1 MLAQMTDD
9 VAALVL
15 RDNYFQTQ
23 VLSVTNRLGVQLLDQ
38 EARFIR
44 FLEKSGRLDRAI
56 EFLPGDDE
64 LAERRARGVGLA
76 TPERAVLLAYC
87 KMWLSDELM
96 ASDLPEDPW
105 IATALQRYFPAL
117 LRDKFGALIP
127 RHPLRREIIATHVL
141 NSMVNRVGS
150 TFVHRLMEM
159 TSATPPQIV
168 RAYLA
173 TREVFGYVA
182 VWQQI
187 EALDSKVP
195 DEVQSEMIL
204 ELDRLTTR
212 ATTWFLRSR
221 RLAEPMEHMVERFR
235 PAVGALRPRLE
246 GAAEGSDRVARWVA
260 AGVPPELARR
270 IDATDGLFTALDI
283 AEIADSTQSA
293 LADTAQV
300 HFGVDNSLGLQRLR
314 WQIQSL
320 PIETYWQNLAKVA
333 LADDLA
339 DLQRSVAQHVV
350 SEGTGAPQ
358 QRLQAWQERNR
369 AELERV
375 GRLLAEL
382 AEGPPA
388 DLAMLSVALRE
399 LRNLA

>member
-1 MLAQMTDD
+1 
-9 VAALVL
+9 VVGLVL
-15 RDNYFQTQ
+15 
-23 VLSVTNRLGVQLLDQ
+23 L
-38 EARFIR
+38 
-44 FLEKSGRLDRAI
+44 
-56 EFLPGDDE
+56 
-64 LAERRARGVGLA
+64 
-76 TPERAVLLAYC
+76 
-87 KMWLSDELM
+87 
-96 ASDLPEDPW
+96 
-105 IATALQRYFPAL
+105 
-117 LRDKFGALIP
+117 
-127 RHPLRREIIATHVL
+127 
-141 NSMVNRVGS
+141 
-150 TFVHRLMEM
+150 
-159 TSATPPQIV
+159 
-168 RAYLA
+168 
-173 TREVFGYVA
+173 
-182 VWQQI
+182 WQQI
-187 EALDSKVP
+187 EALDNLVP
-195 DEVQSEMIL
+195 DEVQADMVITL
-204 ELDRLTTR
+204 RGLVTR

-221 RLAEPMEHMVERFR
+221 RLAEPMEHMVQRFR
-235 PAVGALRPRLE
+235 PAVDALRPRLE